1 MEQACHI
8 DTARDDLIPGF
19 DLAGQALACE
29 RGGVQRR
36 FTLNH
41 HTVNRNFFARLYHN
55 NGADPHFV
63 RVHLLQFSIPFDIGI
78 IRTDVHQI
86 TDIPAAL
93 AHSIRLEPFTY
104 LVEQHNRDGLQIV
117 AVFIYGQGK
126 RTQRSHRH
134 QKVLIEHLTVADTFS
149 GFSQNVVAN
158 DQIIHQ
164 EHSQTYPAACRAKH
178 FKCACA
184 QDLQNQQ

>member
-1 MEQACHI
+1 M
-8 DTARDDLIPGF
+8 
-19 DLAGQALACE
+19 
-29 RGGVQRR
+29 
-36 FTLNH
+36 NH

-63 RVHLLQFSIPFDIGI
+63 RVHLFQFAIPFDIGI

-93 AHSIRLEPFTY
+93 AHGIRLEPFTY

-149 GFSQNVVAN
+149 GFFQNVVAN
-158 DQIIHQ
+158 NQIIHQ

-184 QDLQNQQ
+184 QALQN